1 MRLEHNHARIGISP
15 SVGRGAGWTPMTAP
29 PAFDRAWLLLGSM
42 LSVQVGSGVA
52 GRLFDDVGPA
62 AVVLIRQ
69 GGAAL
74 VLLLACRP
82 SLRRSRR
89 DWRTI
94 VTFGLILATMNLS
107 FYAAVERIP
116 LGIAVTIEL
125 LGPLGLAAALSRGR
139 REWLWVGIAVAGVVL
154 LGEAG
159 GALDP
164 VGIVLVLVAAAC
176 WAAYILTSRRAGEQ
190 AGIDALALA
199 MSVAA
204 VAVAPLGL
212 QAGSALVEPRT
223 LVLGAL
229 VAILAGLVPFSLEL
243 IALRH
248 VPPRTFGVLMSISP
262 AAATLSGFLL
272 LDERL
277 TTVQLAGIATVVA
290 ASVATVRAPVRP

>member
-1 MRLEHNHARIGISP
+1 
-15 SVGRGAGWTPMTAP
+15 MTAP

-42 LSVQVGSGVA
+42 LSVQIGSGVA

-82 SLRRSRR
+82 SLRRSPR

-139 REWLWVGIAVAGVVL
+139 REWLWVGVAVAGVVL

-164 VGIVLVLVAAAC
+164 IGIALVLVAAAC
-176 WAAYILTSRRAGEQ
+176 WAAYILTSRRAGQQ

-204 VAVAPLGL
+204 ITVAPVGL
-212 QAGSALVEPRT
+212 RAGSALVEPRT
-223 LVLGAL
+223 LLLGAL
-229 VAILAGLVPFSLEL
+229 VALLAGLVPFSLEL
-243 IALRH
+243 VALRH
-248 VPPRTFGVLMSISP
+248 VPPRTFGVLMSLSP
-262 AAATLSGFLL
+262 AAATLSGLVL
-272 LDERL
+272 LDQRL
-277 TTVQLAGIATVVA
+277 TAIQLAGIATVIA
-290 ASVATVRAPVRP
+290 ASVATVRASAHT

>member
-1 MRLEHNHARIGISP
+1 
-15 SVGRGAGWTPMTAP
+15 MTAP
-29 PAFDRAWLLLGSM
+29 REIDRSWLLLGSM

-139 REWLWVGIAVAGVVL
+139 REWLWVGVAVAGVVL

-204 VAVAPLGL
+204 ITVAPLGL

-229 VAILAGLVPFSLEL
+229 VAVLAGLVPFSLEL

-248 VPPRTFGVLMSISP
+248 VPPRTFGVLMSLSP
-262 AAATLSGFLL
+262 AAATLSGFML

-277 TTVQLAGIATVVA
+277 TTVQLAGIATVIA
-290 ASVATVRAPVRP
+290 ASIATVRAPVQP

>member
-15 SVGRGAGWTPMTAP
+15 SDRRGAGWTTMTAP

-42 LSVQVGSGVA
+42 LSVQIGSGVA

-139 REWLWVGIAVAGVVL
+139 REWLWVGVAVAGVVL

-204 VAVAPLGL
+204 LAVAPLGL
-212 QAGSALVEPRT
+212 RAGSALVEPRT
-223 LVLGAL
+223 MLLGAL
-229 VAILAGLVPFSLEL
+229 VALLAGLVPFSLEL
-243 IALRH
+243 VALRH
-248 VPPRTFGVLMSISP
+248 VPPRTFGVLMSLSP
-262 AAATLSGFLL
+262 AAATLSGFML

-277 TTVQLAGIATVVA
+277 TTVQLAGIATVIA
-290 ASVATVRAPVRP
+290 ASIATVRAPARP